1 MHHHVRS
8 PEDVFRD
15 FHVHHTG
22 IIKAL
27 TIVLDFRMLEL
38 TDTNCFCGDTRM
50 WISSTSSV

>member
-38 TDTNCFCGDTRM
+38 TDTHCFCGDTRM